1 MEACHTTSRARQQ
14 ARRWARTL
22 ERELDGVRGV
32 AVEDKGLSLA
42 VHYRRARGKAKARA
56 RILAA
61 ARGLGAV
68 RLLGGKD
75 VVNVLPAGAP
85 HKGTAL
91 ERALPRLGC
100 DRAIY
105 VGDDDTD
112 EDVFALE
119 RPGRLLAVRVGRKS
133 GSAAA
138 WFVRRQA
145 DVDRLLLRLVA
156 LRASTRK
163 EKTVRED
170 TRGGR
175 SEGAPPPPL
184 GEALDFMR
192 LLWAIDHGL
201 QRRSKRMAAALG
213 VTGPQRLVIR
223 IVGRSPGISAGQL
236 ARVMHL
242 HPSTL
247 TGILRRL
254 EKRGLLE
261 RGRDERDL
269 RRAVLTLS
277 SAGRRLDVDASGTVE
292 ALTRGVL
299 SSLPRRQ
306 VAAAREVLQALAQGL
321 EREPATHRGPKPR
334 R

>member
-1 MEACHTTSRARQQ
+1 
-14 ARRWARTL
+14 
-22 ERELDGVRGV
+22 
-32 AVEDKGLSLA
+32 
-42 VHYRRARGKAKARA
+42 
-56 RILAA
+56 
-61 ARGLGAV
+61 
-68 RLLGGKD
+68 

-91 ERALPRLGC
+91 ERALARLGC

-112 EDVFALE
+112 EDAFALP
-119 RPGRLLAVRVGRKS
+119 RPGRLLAVRVGRRR
-133 GSAAA
+133 GTAAA
-138 WFVRRQA
+138 WFIRRQA
-145 DVDRLLLRLVA
+145 DIDRLLLELVA
-156 LRASTRK
+156 LRAPGRAETSRK
-163 EKTVRED
+163 ERILRED
-170 TRGGR
+170 MSGGR
-175 SEGAPPPPL
+175 PEEAPLPPM

-223 IVGRSPGISAGQL
+223 IVGRSPGISAGRL

-247 TGILRRL
+247 TGILHRL

-277 SAGRRLDVDASGTVE
+277 PAGRRLDVDASGTVE

-306 VAAAREVLQALAQGL
+306 VAAARQVLQALAHGL
-321 EREPATHRGPKPR
+321 EREPAPRGPKTR